1 MHAAVL
7 HTLGKPPRFEEFPD
21 PTPAD
26 GEVLVH
32 VLAAALKP
40 VDKQMASGSHY
51 GSPRK
56 LPAICGTDGVGRLND
71 GSRVFFAAARRPHGA
86 MAQKSVAPR
95 TWCFPVPAAIDDIT
109 AAALVNPGMSAWLT
123 LTGRAQI
130 EPGESV
136 LILGA
141 TGITGTFA
149 VQIAKLRGAGRIIAA
164 GRNEQALSALRNLG
178 ADATIQLDKP
188 GQDLTEA
195 FVREAGDTGFN
206 LIVDYLWGPPTEAL
220 LAAITRADMNAKSS
234 RIRLVEVGESAG
246 PSISLNAAA
255 LRSSG
260 LEILGAGTG
269 SVPSRDVILDA
280 YNQLMDLATGG
291 RLHIDTQRVPL
302 SEVEDAW
309 ERQVR
314 QRVVLIP

>member
-1 MHAAVL
+1 MKAAVL
-7 HTLGKPPRFEEFPD
+7 STLGIPPRFDEFPN
-21 PTPAD
+21 PTPGD
-26 GEVLVH
+26 GEAFVS

-56 LPAICGTDGVGRLND
+56 LPVICGTDGVGRFND
-71 GSRVFFAAARRPHGA
+71 GTRVFFAAARRPYGA
-86 MAQKSVAPR
+86 MAQRSVAPR
-95 TWCFPVPAAIDDIT
+95 AWCFPVPAAIDDAT

-123 LTGRAQI
+123 LTGRAQLA
-130 EPGESV
+130 PGESV

-141 TGITGTFA
+141 TGITGTLA
-149 VQIAKLRGAGRIIAA
+149 VQIAKLRGAGRIVAA
-164 GRNEQALSALRNLG
+164 GRNEQALNALRNLG

-188 GQDLTEA
+188 GQDLAEA
-195 FVREAGDTGFN
+195 FVREAGNAGFN
-206 LIVDYLWGPPTEAL
+206 LIIDYLWGPPTEAL
-220 LAAITRADMNAKSS
+220 LAAITRSDMSAKSS
-234 RIRLVEVGESAG
+234 RIRLVQVGESAG
-246 PSISLNAAA
+246 PSISLSAAA

-260 LEILGAGTG
+260 LEIIGAGTG
-269 SVPSRDVILDA
+269 SVPSGDVILQA
-280 YNQLMDLATGG
+280 YNQLMDLAATG

-314 QRVVLIP
+314 HRIVLIP

>member
-1 MHAAVL
+1 MQAAVL
-7 HTLGKPPRFEEFPD
+7 NTLGKPPRFDQFPE
-21 PTPAD
+21 PTAGE
-26 GEVLVH
+26 GEVLVN

-40 VDKQMASGSHY
+40 VDKQMASGAHY

-56 LPAICGTDGVGRLND
+56 LPIVCGTDGVGRLDD
-71 GSRVFFAAARRPHGA
+71 GTRVFFAAARRPYGA
-86 MAQKSVAPR
+86 MAQRSVAPR
-95 TWCFPVPAAIDDIT
+95 SWCFPVPAAIDDVT

-130 EPGESV
+130 APGESV

-141 TGITGTFA
+141 TGITGKLA
-149 VQIAKLRGAGRIIAA
+149 VQIAKLRGAGRIVAA
-164 GRNEQALSALRNLG
+164 GRNEQALSALCSMG
-178 ADATIQLDKP
+178 ADSTIQLSTP
-188 GQDLTEA
+188 TQDLTDA
-195 FVREAGDTGFN
+195 FVREAGETGFN
-206 LIVDYLWGPPTEAL
+206 LVIDYLWGPPTEAL
-220 LAAITRADMNAKSS
+220 LAAITRADMSAKSS
-234 RIRLVEVGESAG
+234 RVRLVEVGESAG
-246 PSISLNAAA
+246 PSISLSAAA

-280 YNQLMDLATGG
+280 YNQLMDLAAAGH
-291 RLHIDTQRVPL
+291 LLIDTQQVPL

-314 QRVVLIP
+314 DRIVLVP

>member
-1 MHAAVL
+1 MQAAVL
-7 HTLGKPPRFEEFPD
+7 NTLGKPPRFDEFPE
-21 PTPAD
+21 PTAGE
-26 GEVLVH
+26 GEVLVN

-56 LPAICGTDGVGRLND
+56 LPVICGTDGVGRLDD
-71 GSRVFFAAARRPHGA
+71 GTRVFFAAARRPYGA
-86 MAQKSVAPR
+86 MAQRTVAPR
-95 TWCFPVPAAIDDIT
+95 SWCFPVPAAIDNVT

-130 EPGESV
+130 APGECV

-141 TGITGTFA
+141 TGITGKLA
-149 VQIAKLRGAGRIIAA
+149 VQIAKLRGAGRIVAA
-164 GRNEQALSALRNLG
+164 GRNEEALSALRNLG

-188 GQDLTEA
+188 KQDLTDA

-206 LIVDYLWGPPTEAL
+206 LIIDYLWGPPTEAL
-220 LAAITRADMNAKSS
+220 LAAITRADMSAKSS
-234 RIRLVEVGESAG
+234 RVRLIEVGESAG
-246 PSISLNAAA
+246 PSISLSAAA

-280 YNQLMDLATGG
+280 YNQLMDLAAAGH
-291 RLHIDTQRVPL
+291 LHIDTQQVPL

-314 QRVVLIP
+314 HRIVLVP

>member
-7 HTLGKPPRFEEFPD
+7 HTLGKPPRFEEFAD
-21 PTPAD
+21 PTPGD
-26 GEVLVH
+26 GETLIS
-32 VLAAALKP
+32 VLATAVKP

-51 GSPRK
+51 GSPRE
-56 LPAICGTDGVGRLND
+56 LPVICGTDGVGRMDD
-71 GSRVFFAAARRPHGA
+71 GTRVFFAAARRPYGA
-86 MAQKSVAPR
+86 MAQQSVAPR
-95 TWCFPVPAAIDDIT
+95 GWCLPVPAAIDDVT

-141 TGITGTFA
+141 TGITGTLA

-195 FVREAGDTGFN
+195 FAREAGEKGFN
-206 LIVDYLWGPPTEAL
+206 LIIDYLWGPPTEAL
-220 LAAITRADMNAKSS
+220 LAAITRSDMSTKSS

-280 YNQLMDLATGG
+280 YNQLMELAAAG
-291 RLHIDTQRVPL
+291 RLHANTQPVPL

-309 ERQVR
+309 ERQLR
-314 QRVVLIP
+314 QRIVLIP

>member
-1 MHAAVL
+1 MQGAVL
-7 HTLGKPPRFEEFPD
+7 HTLGKPPRFGEFPD
-21 PTPAD
+21 PTT
-26 GEVLVH
+26 GEDEVIVK

-56 LPAICGTDGVGRLND
+56 LPVICGTDGVGRLDD
-71 GSRVFFAAARRPHGA
+71 GTRVFFAAARRPYGA
-86 MAQKSVAPR
+86 MAQRSVAPR
-95 TWCFPVPAAIDDIT
+95 SWCLHIPAAIDDVT

-123 LTGRAQI
+123 LTGRARL
-130 EPGESV
+130 EPGETV

-141 TGITGTFA
+141 TGITGTLA
-149 VQIAKLRGAGRIIAA
+149 VQIAKLRGAGRIVAA
-164 GRNEQALSALRNLG
+164 GRNEQALITLRNRG

-195 FVREAGDTGFN
+195 FAREAGDSGFN
-206 LIVDYLWGPPTEAL
+206 LIIDYLWGPPTEAL
-220 LAAITRADMNAKSS
+220 LVAMTRPDMSAKSS
-234 RIRLVEVGESAG
+234 RVRLVQVGESAG
-246 PSISLNAAA
+246 PSISLSAAA

-269 SVPSRDVILDA
+269 SIPSRDVILDA
-280 YNQLMDLATGG
+280 YNQLMALAAAG
-291 RLHIDTQRVPL
+291 RFHIDTHRVPL

-309 ERQVR
+309 GREVR
-314 QRVVLIP
+314 QRIVLIP